1 MNKNDFFTVLKMTG
15 LILLMAYIF
24 VLSKF
29 DFDVGRVN
37 LFEVLKLFPV
47 VFISLSFC
55 FYLGKIIRK

>member
-37 LFEVLKLFPV
+37 LFEVLKLFLV

-55 FYLGKIIRK
+55 FYLGKIIKK